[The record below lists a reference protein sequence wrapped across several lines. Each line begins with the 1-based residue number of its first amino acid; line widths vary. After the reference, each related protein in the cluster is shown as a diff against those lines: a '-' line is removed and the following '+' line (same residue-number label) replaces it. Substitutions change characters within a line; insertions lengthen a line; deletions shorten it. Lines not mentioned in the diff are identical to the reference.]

1 MDVRPSSNPIEAM
14 VTTTV
19 AVVVAMDMEGYPST
33 WRIPRHL
40 LRRTFHRHHHRTW
53 RK

>member
-1 MDVRPSSNPIEAM
+1 MDVRPSLNPIGVV

-19 AVVVAMDMEGYPST
+19 AVVVAVDVEGYPST

-40 LRRTFHRHHHRTW
+40 LRRTFRRHHH
-53 RK
+53 